1 MNISHLYVETI
12 DKIQSG
18 EALAKIPNPDLEA
31 TLICVAADVH
41 NRLGRLNRFPDARA
55 ALERAS
61 KLEGTQSRAVV
72 QDAWLRETTGSALSV
87 DDEAILTLNST
98 AMLETLK
105 AEQQRRAAGKC
116 N

>member
-1 MNISHLYVETI
+1 MNIAHLYVETI
-12 DKIQSG
+12 NRIQSG
-18 EALAKIPNPDLEA
+18 ESLAEIPNSDLEA

-61 KLEGTQSRAVV
+61 KLVSSEHRSIV
-72 QDAWLRETTGSALSV
+72 QDAWLRESSGGALSV
-87 DDEAILTLNST
+87 DEEAAMTLNST
-98 AMLETLK
+98 SMLQAFQ
-105 AEQQRRAAGKC
+105 AEQQRRAAGRV